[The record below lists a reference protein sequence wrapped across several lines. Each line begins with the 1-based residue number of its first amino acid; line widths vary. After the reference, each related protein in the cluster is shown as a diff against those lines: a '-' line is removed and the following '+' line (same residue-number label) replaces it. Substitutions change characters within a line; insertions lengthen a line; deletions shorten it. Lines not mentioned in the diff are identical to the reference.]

1 MAIGH
6 RVSRENLEFHWDMT
20 NRKSWKGK
28 PTTNLNYTANCLRE
42 LKSAHGFNQYSTDA
56 DFNSN
61 HPGRITV
68 TPAGSTTQNRGAF
81 VNTGVNSGTW
91 QPKHHGYW
99 KWDYELKQ
107 AVFYMNDEDGSWK
120 AWSFNTGNTLT
131 GWGLTAGDTFSC
143 SWDSWTSRI
152 DKAPNCGMYMRNSA
166 QSRGFYAGQA
176 NSQSTGKNTIPFKWQ
191 RLYAVFTVPSNMD
204 ESGYNVSWYN
214 YGHYTGRGLLKMTNF
229 QWELGTPSYFVTDA
243 SGQPASSRSSTES
256 LIDVSGNN
264 TITIN
269 SFDYQNDGSFV
280 FSDQNHYASVS
291 GTLATGC
298 DGNVTMM
305 GWFKQL
311 SRNGPHQTIV
321 CTNTSYRQGIKLM
334 SAYHAQ
340 GGALW
345 VANADGTNSTL
356 VNTGGTT
363 LENTGIH
370 HIAATRDSSTGAI
383 KVYLDGALVNS
394 GTGVTGDV
402 SNTSTSNARIGIE
415 YHSGGYGAN
424 ATYYDTRVYSRVL
437 SAGEILN
444 IYKQGKG
451 YYDSL

>member
-6 RVSRENLEFHWDMT
+6 RVSRDNLEFHWDMT

-28 PTTNLNYTANCLRE
+28 PTTNLNYNVNCLRE
-42 LKSAHGFNQYSTDA
+42 SKDDHGFNQHSTDA
-56 DFNSN
+56 TFNSS

-68 TPAGSTTQNRGAF
+68 TLANSSSQTRGAF
-81 VNTGVNSGTW
+81 VNTGISSW
-91 QPKHHGYW
+91 QATHHGYW

-107 AVFYMNDEDGSWK
+107 AVFYMNDEDGQWK
-120 AWSFNTGNTLT
+120 AWSFGTGQTLT
-131 GWGLTAGDTFSC
+131 EWGLSAGDTFSC

-152 DKAPNCGMYMRNSA
+152 DKAPNCGMYMKNTSG
-166 QSRGFYAGQA
+166 SNGFYAGQA
-176 NSQSTGKNTIPFKWQ
+176 NSQSTAKNTIPFKWQ
-191 RLYAVFTVPSNMD
+191 RLYAVFTVPTGMNMD
-204 ESGYNVSWYN
+204 SDVNWYN
-214 YGHYTGRGLLKMTNF
+214 YGHHTGRGLIKMTNF
-229 QWELGTPSYFVTDA
+229 QWELGTPSYFITDA
-243 SGQPASSRSSTES
+243 NGQPASSRSSTES

-280 FSDQNHYASVS
+280 FSDSTDYASVS

-305 GWFKQL
+305 GWFDQG
-311 SRNGPHQTIV
+311 SRNGAHQTIV
-321 CTNTSYRQGIKLM
+321 CTNMAYRQGIKLM

-340 GGALW
+340 GGAVW
-345 VANADGTNSTL
+345 VANADGTDSIL

-370 HIAATRDSSTGAI
+370 HIAATRNSTTGAI

-394 GTGVTGDV
+394 GTGSTGNV
-402 SNTSTSNARIGIE
+402 SNTSSSNARIGLE
-415 YHSGGYGAN
+415 YHSGSYGAN

-437 SAGEILN
+437 SAVEISN
-444 IYKQGKG
+444 MYKQGKG
-451 YYDSL
+451 YYNSL

>member
-6 RVSRENLEFHWDMT
+6 RVSRDNLEFHWDMT

-28 PTTNLNYTANCLRE
+28 PTTNLNYGRNCLIE
-42 LKSAHGFNQYSTDA
+42 SKDAHGFNQYTTDTT
-56 DFNSN
+56 FNSN

-68 TPAGSTTQNRGAF
+68 TPAGTTSQTRGAS
-81 VNTGVNSGTW
+81 VNSGVNSGNW
-91 QPKHHGYW
+91 QVTHHGYW

-107 AVFYMNDEDGSWK
+107 AVFYMNDEDGQWK
-120 AWSFNTGNTLT
+120 AWSFGTGQTLT
-131 GWGLTAGDTFSC
+131 EWGLTAGDTFSC

-152 DKAPNCGMYMRNSA
+152 DKAPNCGMYMRNTSG
-166 QSRGFYAGQA
+166 SNGFYAGQA
-176 NSQSTGKNTIPFKWQ
+176 NSQSTAKNTIPFKWQ
-191 RLYAVFTVPSNMD
+191 RLYAVFTVPTGMN
-204 ESGYNVSWYN
+204 ESGFDVSWYN

-280 FSDQNHYASVS
+280 FSDSNDYASVS
-291 GTLATGC
+291 GTLGTLK
-298 DGNVTMM
+298 GNITMM
-305 GWFKQL
+305 GWFDQG
-311 SRNGPHQTIV
+311 SRNGPHQTMV
-321 CTNTSYRQGIKLM
+321 CTHLSYRQGMKLM

-340 GGALW
+340 GGAFW
-345 VANADGTNSTL
+345 IGNADGTDSTL
-356 VNTGGTT
+356 INTGGTT

-383 KVYLDGALVNS
+383 KVYLDGVLVNS
-394 GTGVTGDV
+394 GTGVTGDIYTPD
-402 SNTSTSNARIGIE
+402 SSSARIGLE
-415 YHSGGYGAN
+415 YHSGSYGAN

-437 SAGEILN
+437 SAVEISN
-444 IYKQGKG
+444 MYKQGKG
-451 YYDSL
+451 YYNSL